1 MVETQTEYTSRQ
13 EEKEV
18 QENWLEEAEF
28 RTFSDSNLVEVPC
41 QSALRIKNGPAQG
54 SVSVENGK
62 EAGGCG
68 RDRNRKKCRVG
79 GRTMKLTK

>member
-28 RTFSDSNLVEVPC
+28 RTFSDSTLVEVPC

-54 SVSVENGK
+54 SVSAENG
-62 EAGGCG
+62 
-68 RDRNRKKCRVG
+68 
-79 GRTMKLTK
+79 